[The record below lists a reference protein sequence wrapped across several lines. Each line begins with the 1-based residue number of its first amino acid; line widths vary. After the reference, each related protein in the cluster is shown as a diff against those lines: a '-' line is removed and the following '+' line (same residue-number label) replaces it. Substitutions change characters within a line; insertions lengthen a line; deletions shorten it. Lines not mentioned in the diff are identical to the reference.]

1 VLAHKKIKIL
11 VVDDEL
17 SIRESLSG
25 WLRQDGFEVE
35 NAADG
40 LAALSMIKETHYDI
54 MLIDVKMP
62 EMDGLTLLKQL
73 KEMEPEIAV
82 VMMTAHG
89 AIQDAVDAMRLG
101 AYDYL
106 LKPFDLEELSLTI
119 DKLVRLQTLAME
131 NLIL

>member
-1 VLAHKKIKIL
+1 MLAHKKIKIL

-40 LAALSMIKETHYDI
+40 LAALSMIQETHYDI

-62 EMDGLTLLKQL
+62 
-73 KEMEPEIAV
+73 
-82 VMMTAHG
+82 
-89 AIQDAVDAMRLG
+89 
-101 AYDYL
+101 
-106 LKPFDLEELSLTI
+106 
-119 DKLVRLQTLAME
+119 
-131 NLIL
+131 

>member
-1 VLAHKKIKIL
+1 MLAHKKIKIL

-25 WLRQDGFEVE
+25 WLQQDGFEVE

-40 LAALSMIKETHYDI
+40 IVALAMIQETHYDI

-73 KEMEPEIAV
+73 KEIEPETRRSDDDGPWRHPRRRRCHAP
-82 VMMTAHG
+82 G
-89 AIQDAVDAMRLG
+89 RL
-101 AYDYL
+101 
-106 LKPFDLEELSLTI
+106 
-119 DKLVRLQTLAME
+119 
-131 NLIL
+131 